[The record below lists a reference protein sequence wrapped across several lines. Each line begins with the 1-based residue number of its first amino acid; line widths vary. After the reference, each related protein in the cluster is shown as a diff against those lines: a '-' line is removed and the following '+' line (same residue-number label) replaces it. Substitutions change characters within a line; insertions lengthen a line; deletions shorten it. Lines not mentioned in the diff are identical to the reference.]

1 MTAAPVT
8 TCYRHPDR
16 ETGRHCTRCGKPAC
30 SDCLRQA
37 AVGAHC
43 VDCVKAAQPATSEQV
58 RRMFKSQDLIATKAI
73 IAINVVA
80 FFAIAA
86 IDGVVTGKGQTSY
99 DLALHAP
106 SVANGEWWRIVSS
119 SVVHYGAIH
128 LFFNMLV
135 LWLVG
140 KVLEPGAG
148 AFRFMLI
155 YIVSVI
161 GGAVGALVLSHGPQ
175 QFTGGASGGV
185 FGVAAAATLVLW
197 RQGVRFWDTGFGP
210 LLAINLLLNVTIMTG
225 VSVGGHLGGLIA
237 GAAAAEIM
245 MQARKI
251 QKPNLGL
258 AGAAGLGVALFLS
271 SLLLAAALT
280 PAYLL
285 R

>member
-43 VDCVKAAQPATSEQV
+43 VECVKAAQPAASDQV

-80 FFAIAA
+80 FVVIAI
-86 IDGVVTGKGQTSY
+86 IDSNVQGQGQLSR
-99 DLALHAP
+99 DLALHSFP
-106 SVANGEWWRIVSS
+106 VSHGEWYRVFTSS
-119 SVVHYGAIH
+119 IVHYGAFH

-135 LWLVG
+135 LWMVG

-148 AFRFMLI
+148 AMRFSII
-155 YIVSVI
+155 YVVSVI
-161 GGAVGALVLSHGPQ
+161 GGAVGALWLSPTAL
-175 QFTGGASGGV
+175 TGGASGGV

-210 LLAINLLLNVTIMTG
+210 LLAVNLFLNVTIMSN
-225 VSVGGHLGGLIA
+225 VSIGGHIGGLLA

-251 QKPNLGL
+251 QQPKLGL
-258 AGAAGLGVALFLS
+258 AGAAGLGIALFVT
-271 SLLLAAALT
+271 SLGVAAALA
-280 PAYLL
+280 PVLPG